1 MRHFFTAVLLATL
14 ALAQG
19 CTLSR
24 AQIHKA
30 DVVVET
36 TIDRQIVCPRTD
48 RCAIDSPLLDAA
60 KEAIDASTR
69 DAPVHIVTLL
79 EDGQAAMAARIN
91 LIRAAQHTID
101 VQTYIWE
108 QDDAG
113 WLILDELVHAA
124 QRGVRVRILADQ
136 LFSFRDP
143 KLLAT
148 LATANANL
156 SVRLYNPTFH
166 SAKTPPLEFAA
177 GLVCCFF
184 KFNQRMHNKL
194 ILVDDTIGITGGRN
208 YENRYFDWDDSF
220 DYIDRDIMVGG
231 PAAKEMADSFT
242 LFWQHK
248 RSTPLTHLRDVN
260 HLLTGGAPATP
271 WQEPTYTRPER
282 VEETI
287 ADAGDDAWLEDRLV
301 EPSLRLQRVAY
312 LSDLPAKTE
321 EPRQRDAHELT
332 RELMGQVA
340 AAKDEVIL
348 QTPYLVL
355 SSRAKK
361 IFRDLQ
367 KRPQPTRV
375 IVSTNSLASTDAF
388 AVYALSYKHRKSYL
402 TKYGFEIYEMKPHL
416 PFVDDVVESEQNT
429 IGTPNLLAGE
439 KPAKPPRGLFGSSR
453 RGARNRPAPLL
464 SPGTRVGL
472 HAKSLVVD
480 DNFAMV
486 GTHNFDPRSDHY
498 NTESGVL
505 VYDKRFADLL
515 RASIMRDTAPDRAW
529 VIAPRQE
536 SVPVLSGINQAIS
549 DISESLP
556 FFDLWPF
563 RYATSYDLKPGCIP
577 VRRTDP
583 RFFQC
588 YEAVGDFPEVD
599 LSFKLIYTRLITAF
613 GSSVS
618 GIL

>member
-48 RCAIDSPLLDAA
+48 HCAIDSPLLDAA
-60 KEAIDASTR
+60 KEAIDASTT

-271 WQEPTYTRPER
+271 WREPTYTRPER

-332 RELMGQVA
+332 RELMGEVA

-416 PFVDDVVESEQNT
+416 PFVDDVVESEQDA

-515 RASIMRDTAPDRAW
+515 RASIMRDTAPERAW